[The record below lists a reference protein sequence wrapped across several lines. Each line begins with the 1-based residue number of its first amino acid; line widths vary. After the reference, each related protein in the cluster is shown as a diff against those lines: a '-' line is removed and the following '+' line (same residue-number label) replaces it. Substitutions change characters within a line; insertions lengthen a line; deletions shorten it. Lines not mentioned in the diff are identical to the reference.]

1 MSIPNRDRITPLS
14 LKMYTRFHMPYNN
27 STTWNV
33 QYPNAMKTVLFI
45 YENIDTKFLGI
56 QELYAYSRYDIPE
69 TF

>member
-14 LKMYTRFHMPYNN
+14 LKTYTRFHMPYNN
-27 STTWNV
+27 NTTWNV

-56 QELYAYSRYDIPE
+56 EKYHAYSRYDIPE